1 MSEKGSNQ
9 LAFQPVSRSITC
21 CSKFLCLPVV
31 SSCCPRSTGCATNDA
46 SFGGYGSSEVR
57 TLAAHYY
64 PTETNNKKLHAEWNN
79 LKFKLVE

>member
-1 MSEKGSNQ
+1 LLSNR
-9 LAFQPVSRSITC
+9 FQEALPVVPS
-21 CSKFLCLPVV
+21 FCLPVV
-31 SSCCPRSTGCATNDA
+31 SSCCPRSIGSATNDA